1 MRDAGCLVVV
11 PELAGEIGEVGSR
24 RNEGR
29 R

>member
-1 MRDAGCLVVV
+1 MRDAGCLVVAPGLV
-11 PELAGEIGEVGSR
+11 GEIGEVGSR